1 MDDSASNTHVHTLSP
16 LDSLLDLWCVICFFF
31 LSFFSFPPFFQLS
44 FAWKKPSTACLSSFI
59 TSRSSHSISHV
70 CGLNE
75 KQLVCGVSLRA
86 CLYIRVRPCDEM
98 ATTLIVWH
106 RAAAAFC
113 QKSSSDS
120 PTGMMAHLT
129 NASPQNGP
137 TMPIQPTEER
147 ANGGVQGGRGSDRIR
162 LMLVQFR

>member
-1 MDDSASNTHVHTLSP
+1 MDIGGEGIWGGGSSGCQVGRCLT
-16 LDSLLDLWCVICFFF
+16 LDSLVDLHRVPRLILPALLSHPGKSLRLPSVIT
-31 LSFFSFPPFFQLS
+31 PRP
-44 FAWKKPSTACLSSFI
+44 
-59 TSRSSHSISHV
+59 SHSISHV

-86 CLYIRVRPCDEM
+86 CLCVRVRPCDEM
-98 ATTLIVWH
+98 AVALIVWH
-106 RAAAAFC
+106 RAAAALC

-137 TMPIQPTEER
+137 TMPIQRTEEI
-147 ANGGVQGGRGSDRIR
+147 ADGLMVMVVGDHIR
-162 LMLVQFR
+162 LVPVQFS

>member
-1 MDDSASNTHVHTLSP
+1 MTLCWICTV
-16 LDSLLDLWCVICFFF
+16 SLV
-31 LSFFSFPPFFQLS
+31 SFFQLS
-44 FAWKKPSTACLSSFI
+44 YLTLEKAFGSLRLPSVI
-59 TSRSSHSISHV
+59 TPRPSHSISHV

-86 CLYIRVRPCDEM
+86 CLCVRVRPCDEM
-98 ATTLIVWH
+98 AVALIVWH
-106 RAAAAFC
+106 RAAAALC

-137 TMPIQPTEER
+137 TMPIQRTEEI
-147 ANGGVQGGRGSDRIR
+147 ADGLVVMVVGDHIR
-162 LMLVQFR
+162 LVPVQFS